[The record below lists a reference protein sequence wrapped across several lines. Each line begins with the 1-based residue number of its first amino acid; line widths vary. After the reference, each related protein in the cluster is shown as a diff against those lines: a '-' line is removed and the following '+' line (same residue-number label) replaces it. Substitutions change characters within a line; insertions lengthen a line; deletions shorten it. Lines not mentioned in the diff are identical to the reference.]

1 MGAVAAVAVILWEAS
16 GVGGLRGLITGT
28 CCAWALP
35 ADPTSARM
43 ARHLYREAAAEA
55 GMAADVVYDG
65 ITMVSELA
73 ANTLH
78 AYEICCSRASLLP
91 QAAALPEL
99 WLYLRGSG
107 SGRELVCKVFDSFPG
122 WKPGAAPGHSPA
134 PAAAQA
140 VSGRGLQV
148 VNELSMGRW
157 GHHLTRARLSRR
169 RVCGKA
175 VWFALPAPSGGGGGR
190 GTDTGEDDRAGG
202 FAPIDPIRRCG
213 RLSARE
219 ASRELEAMLTARGFG
234 GRLVRADK
242 PAGDMSVIWVS
253 RGLTVWCAGGAVS
266 LTTPAGDSLRWS
278 YEDLVDVTERAVS
291 MHEEMEHRAVPA

>member
-1 MGAVAAVAVILWEAS
+1 M
-16 GVGGLRGLITGT
+16 GGLRGLITGT

-35 ADPTSARM
+35 ADPTSARI
-43 ARHLYREAAAEA
+43 ARQLYREAASEA
-55 GMAADVVYDG
+55 GVAADLIYDG

-107 SGRELVCKVFDSFPG
+107 PGRELVCKVFDSLPG
-122 WKPGAAPGHSPA
+122 WKLGAAPGHSPA
-134 PAAAQA
+134 QAPAQA

-169 RVCGKA
+169 RICGKA
-175 VWFALPAPSGGGGGR
+175 VWFALPAPSADGGGR
-190 GTDTGEDDRAGG
+190 DTDPGEGPAAG
-202 FAPIDPIRRCG
+202 AAAIDAVGRCG

-219 ASRELEAMLTARGFG
+219 ASRELEAMLAARGFG
-234 GRLVRADK
+234 GRLVRADR

-253 RGLTVWCAGGAVS
+253 HGLTVWCARGAVS
-266 LTTPAGDSLRWS
+266 LTTPAGDSQQWS
-278 YEDLVDVTERAVS
+278 YADLVDVAERAVS
-291 MHEEMEHRAVPA
+291 MHEEIEHQAVPALAPRS